1 MEAVRLGGHSAGVAR
16 LESVAE
22 SVPTLHLRIHRQA
35 EGDRGR
41 HRYMCND
48 SQAEGDRGRQT
59 DNGWSG
65 LFDLTRGIHERA
77 CAVLK
82 RDQPQARKTCG
93 ADAALCGAA
102 REVVFDTGEEV
113 VRAEKRSVVAR
124 SRDGSL
130 VAQC

>member
-1 MEAVRLGGHSAGVAR
+1 LEAVRLGGHSAGVAR

-22 SVPTLHLRIHRQA
+22 SVPTLHLRIHR
-35 EGDRGR
+35 
-41 HRYMCND
+41 
-48 SQAEGDRGRQT
+48 QAEGDRGRQT